1 MAHELQHSRPVR
13 CCNVVVSARS
23 SAASG
28 FPSVVAGALVVYAF
42 AVCSHYS
49 ALVLKIIEERDA
61 CHELASVTCLRNG
74 GMIRRLALRL
84 GTIASFELG

>member
-28 FPSVVAGALVVYAF
+28 SPGVAGGLVVYAF
-42 AVCSHYS
+42 AVCSHCS
-49 ALVLKIIEERDA
+49 ALVLKSIDERDA
-61 CHELASVTCLRNG
+61 CHKLASVTCSRNG

-84 GTIASFELG
+84 GTIASFEWG